1 MTAIPDWFRTPLF
14 RKIFST
20 RADGVMR
27 ASLTISWYRSMKAI
41 LGMGFTV
48 L

>member
-1 MTAIPDWFRTPLF
+1 
-14 RKIFST
+14 
-20 RADGVMR
+20 VMR